1 MSSKGPDSSCV
12 PLCRKHHREFDSGRK
27 AFEKKYD
34 VDLKKLA
41 AEYFKRFCE
50 ETGYENKSTS

>member
-1 MSSKGPDSSCV
+1 MKIF
-12 PLCRKHHREFDSGRK
+12 KEK
-27 AFEKKYD
+27 AKCSHVYNSQKKYD